1 MHRNCCC
8 YFSVFMSSVRWL
20 EVRWLCS
27 SLILHL
33 CTLISALVSLVAGC
47 SKFLRGLIHP
57 RCIFINEV
65 DSSDFLTL
73 VTNSMSFFLYLPL
86 FEVYQGFAS
95 CSWGF
100 WSWSL
105 LVIHDMEMCS
115 PTCSRHEHC
124 GVFFFCL
131 HANYFLINHRT
142 LIKNPWSS
150 AFICVQVSNA
160 SSFPTEEV
168 WSKNNGNLWCLR

>member
-47 SKFLRGLIHP
+47 SKFLCGLIHP

-100 WSWSL
+100 GREVFSL
-105 LVIHDMEMCS
+105 FMTWKCVHPHVLVMN
-115 PTCSRHEHC
+115 TV
-124 GVFFFCL
+124 VFFFCL

-150 AFICVQVSNA
+150 TFICVQVSNA